1 MGVNSM
7 DIDRLKES
15 VFEHGKNEG
24 FTDMEIYYESN
35 SSFSC
40 KVFRGE
46 IDNYTVSKEGGISF
60 RGVYNKQMGYSY
72 TEKIDESAIEV
83 LIEMAKENAEIV
95 ENEEEEII
103 FKGSKEY
110 KDISLYSDSL
120 AEVSIDK
127 KLDFIK
133 ELEKKAYSIDK
144 RVINVNDCIYNDYE
158 NERRLYNTKGLNK
171 SEKLNVALAYIST
184 IVQENA
190 EVQNATA
197 FKIYQDF
204 RDFNAGSLA
213 KQAVDRAVSYL
224 EARPVKSKTHTIL
237 LENIASANLLKT
249 FSGIFSADNVQKGRS
264 LLKGKLGEAI
274 GSMSL
279 TIIDDPFMVG
289 GVAGRSFDSEGVASE
304 RMSLVEE
311 GILQGLLHNLKTAKK
326 DGVESTGHGYKA
338 SYKGTITVA
347 PSNLYIQPGLNTYE
361 DMVSSMDEGLIIA
374 ELQGLHSGA
383 NTISGDFSLAAK
395 GYYVKGGKIERPVNQ
410 ITIAGNFYK
419 ILKNIDAIGED
430 LEFAM
435 PDITYVGSPSLKIKN
450 ISVAG
455 E

>member
-1 MGVNSM
+1 M
-7 DIDRLKES
+7 DMDRLKGS
-15 VFEHGKNEG
+15 IFEHGKNEG
-24 FTDMEIYYESN
+24 FTDMEIFYEN
-35 SSFSC
+35 NGGFSC
-40 KVFRGE
+40 KVFKGE

-83 LIEMAKENAEIV
+83 LVEMARENAEIV
-95 ENEEEEII
+95 ENEEEETI

-110 KDISLYSDSL
+110 KEIDLCSDGL
-120 AEVSIDK
+120 AEVPIDK

-133 ELEKKAYSIDK
+133 ELEREAYSVDN

-158 NERRLYNTKGLNK
+158 NERGLYNTKGLDKNEK
-171 SEKLNVALAYIST
+171 SNFALSYISV
-184 IVQENA
+184 IVQENN
-190 EVQNATA
+190 EIQNADA
-197 FKIYQDF
+197 FKICRDF
-204 RDFNAGSLA
+204 RDFNTESLA
-213 KQAVDRAVSYL
+213 KRAADRALSYL
-224 EARPVKSKTHTIL
+224 GAKPVKSKTYNIL
-237 LENIASANLLKT
+237 LENIASADLLKT

-274 GSMSL
+274 GSMPL
-279 TIIDDPFMVG
+279 TIIDDPFMVD

-304 RMSLVEE
+304 KMSLVEE

-326 DGVESTGHGYKA
+326 DGVESTGHGYKS
-338 SYKGTITVA
+338 SYKGSMTVA
-347 PSNLYIQPGLNTYE
+347 PSNLYIQPGLNTYG
-361 DMVSSMDEGLIIA
+361 DMVLSMDEGLIIT

-395 GYYVKGGKIERPVNQ
+395 GYYIKNGKIERPVNQ
-410 ITIAGNFYK
+410 ITIAGNFYQV
-419 ILKNIDAIGED
+419 LKNIEAVGED
-430 LEFAM
+430 LRFTM
-435 PDITYVGSPSLKIKN
+435 PDITYVGSPSLKIKD